1 MKSPLVEDDWDI
13 KFAYGIKK
21 QQKTHTT
28 CLLVKCFHCRLA
40 AIYVSSSL
48 VFWQYFKNTCKA
60 SHVLQTFLQPHT
72 SSPKSMKH
80 EQQPLVY
87 ILFQPISPPPKK
99 KYSSKAFGALLQA
112 ICKCWIFFP
121 NKPIHLGHHTYL
133 GCMKPVDAICDL
145 GSPWILG
152 NVLVPLDTLEID
164 VCLDISRRYS

>member
-87 ILFQPISPPPKK
+87 ILFQPISPPPQKK
-99 KYSSKAFGALLQA
+99 STVVKRLEHCCRQYANVG
-112 ICKCWIFFP
+112 FFFQTNP
-121 NKPIHLGHHTYL
+121 STWDITHIWVVWNRWMPSVTLGVREFWGMFL
-133 GCMKPVDAICDL
+133 CP
-145 GSPWILG
+145 
-152 NVLVPLDTLEID
+152 
-164 VCLDISRRYS
+164 